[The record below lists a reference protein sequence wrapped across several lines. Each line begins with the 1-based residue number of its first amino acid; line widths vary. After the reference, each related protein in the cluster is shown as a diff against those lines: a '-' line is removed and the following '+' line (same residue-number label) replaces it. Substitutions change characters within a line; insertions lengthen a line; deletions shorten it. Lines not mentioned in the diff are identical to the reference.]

1 MSFFDTKAQRAAW
14 VVAILGVGIF
24 LALIPYASGLLG
36 APVLFVVFGGLHTRL
51 VRLIRSR
58 STAAGLVIVIALV
71 VIVIPLVWT
80 LSLLVGQAQG
90 AVQQILSSQ
99 LINNLDTFRIGTF
112 VIGPHL
118 KQIGTEALSFVGG
131 NAITVLGTATR
142 VSLNLLFA
150 FFGLYYLLL
159 DSDGAWRNVRPYI
172 PFSDENVTV
181 LQERFVAVT
190 KSTIVGTGFAAL
202 CQGTLVALGFWAT
215 GLGNAM
221 FWGVVTA
228 VVSIL
233 PVVGSGMVW
242 VPGVIVLISRDEVG
256 WAIGL
261 ALWGLVLV
269 GNVDNMIRPWVSAH
283 YAQIHPLITL
293 IGAVAGVSYMG
304 IIGLLV
310 GPLALSYFFELLKM
324 YRKEYL
330 RGDGSVRGTSAA

>member
-1 MSFFDTKAQRAAW
+1 MPFFDTKAQRAAW

-36 APVLFVVFGGLHTRL
+36 APVLFVVFGGLHIRLTRL
-51 VRLIRSR
+51 LRSR
-58 STAAGLVIVIALV
+58 SVAAGLVIVL
-71 VIVIPLVWT
+71 PLVWT
-80 LSLLVGQAQG
+80 VSLLVGQAQG

-99 LINNLDTFRIGTF
+99 LVNDLDNFRIGTF
-112 VIGPHL
+112 VVGPQL

-131 NAITVLGTATR
+131 NAITLLGTATR
-142 VSLNLLFA
+142 VTLNLLFT
-150 FFGLYYLLL
+150 FFGLYYLLI

-181 LQERFVAVT
+181 LQERFIAVT

-215 GLGNAM
+215 GLGNVM

-228 VVSIL
+228 IVSIL

-242 VPGVIVLISRDEVG
+242 GPGVIVLLSRDEIG
-256 WAIGL
+256 WAVGL
-261 ALWGLVLV
+261 AIWGLVV
-269 GNVDNMIRPWVSAH
+269 IGNVDNAIRPWVSAR

-330 RGDGSVRGTSAA
+330 RGDGTTRSTSPL